1 MDVTSS
7 QKCKRATNNKV
18 CSVGFKLKQLITRL
32 LHELDDVDKCK
43 DYQICLR
50 KHYNLI

>member
-1 MDVTSS
+1 MLHQVKNASEQRTI
-7 QKCKRATNNKV
+7 KYV
-18 CSVGFKLKQLITRL
+18 LWVFKLKQLITRL